1 MLSFS
6 EKQKLATE
14 RRTFSNEI
22 GRSFDRFAMEINS
35 RANSRSRERERER
48 EKGSNVKTRVRDRS
62 RRKVSTSCSRRNAK
76 VKWKRQASSKI
87 SPSCKDLPARLTFSS
102 LKYATTSKAN
112 CLENKLILRHGKNIM
127 R

>member
-6 EKQKLATE
+6 EKQKLGTE

-35 RANSRSRERERER
+35 RANSRSRERE
-48 EKGSNVKTRVRDRS
+48 KGSIVKTRVRDRS
-62 RRKVSTSCSRRNAK
+62 RRKVSASCSRRNAK

-112 CLENKLILRHGKNIM
+112 CLENKLILRYGKNIM